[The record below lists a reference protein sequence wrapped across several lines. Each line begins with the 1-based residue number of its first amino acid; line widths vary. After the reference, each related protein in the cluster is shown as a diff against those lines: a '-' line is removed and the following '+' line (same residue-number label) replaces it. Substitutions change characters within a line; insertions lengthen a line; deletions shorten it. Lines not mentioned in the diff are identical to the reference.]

1 MPLLAI
7 SALMRLIASAIGT
20 ALLTRTT
27 PSSLSALTAEAAM
40 TRRNTAS
47 SNMPKFLKQ
56 LAKRPV
62 MGALLSI
69 RQCGLHGFRHRM
81 SVRAGNMKCELAL
94 NSIATGYRTD
104 WATAFQTP
112 ANPASDGLTHPVGGP
127 LRAAPTGK

>member
-7 SALMRLIASAIGT
+7 SALMRVIASAIGT
-20 ALLTRTT
+20 ALLTRTM
-27 PSSLSALTAEAAM
+27 PSSLSALTAEAAT
-40 TRRNTAS
+40 TRRNVAS
-47 SNMPKFLKQ
+47 SDMPKFVKR
-56 LAKRPV
+56 LANCPV
-62 MGALLSI
+62 MGGLLSI
-69 RQCGLHGFRHRM
+69 RQCDLHGFRHRM

-112 ANPASDGLTHPVGGP
+112 ANPTSDGLTRSAGP